1 MRATEGAVALIVARD
16 LARDFGSRHALA
28 GVTLDVEAGEVVAL
42 LGPNG
47 AGKTTLLHILAGVL
61 RASSGTATLAD
72 LQVPGDEARLGRVV
86 GFVPQGESVYP
97 ELTVAENLLLF
108 ARLHGVPRG
117 EVEAR
122 AHDLLRDVAL
132 WDRRGDRA
140 GALSGG
146 LRQRLAL
153 ACSLAHSPAVLL
165 LDEPG
170 TGLDPAARDRLGAL
184 VRRHAAGG
192 RAVLMSTHSLEEAA
206 RVADRV
212 LLLVDGR
219 IRESLPASE
228 AHRLE
233 RAFREVGDA

>member
-1 MRATEGAVALIVARD
+1 MPAALLVARD
-16 LARDFGSRHALA
+16 LARDFGPRHALA
-28 GVTLDVEAGEVVAL
+28 GVTLEVRAGEVVAI

-47 AGKTTLLHILAGVL
+47 AGKSTLLHILAGVL
-61 RASSGTATLAD
+61 RASSGEATLAG
-72 LQVPGDEARLGRVV
+72 LKLPGDEARLGRVV

-97 ELTVAENLLLF
+97 ELTVQENLRLF
-108 ARLHGVPRG
+108 ARLHGVPRRDVS
-117 EVEAR
+117 ERSHA
-122 AHDLLRDVAL
+122 LLRDVAL

-153 ACSLAHSPAVLL
+153 ACSLAHEPQVLL

-170 TGLDPAARDRLGAL
+170 TGLDPAARDRLASI

-192 RAVLMSTHSLEEAA
+192 RAVLMSTHSLDEAA

-212 LLLVDGR
+212 VFLVDGR

-233 RAFREVGDA
+233 RAFREVGEA